1 MPRSQVQQKVKI
13 KEQIL
18 FVCQQLHYDD
28 KIQMKHNYYIIIH
41 TLMIWSLSAESWYVG
56 RSVVVVFPLFSHT
69 FCAVVYQYER
79 LLFSLL
85 LQSSLDYLRRLACHV
100 MEKTVS
106 TKWYYIIPLI
116 FSKNTKEPKAPNHK
130 SLKNYK
136 KKSSILCYSLQKVST
151 VEVRGVG
158 EKSTKSMGTFFRPN
172 VSIG

>member
-1 MPRSQVQQKVKI
+1 MI
-13 KEQIL
+13 
-18 FVCQQLHYDD
+18 FVRREL
-28 KIQMKHNYYIIIH
+28 IR
-41 TLMIWSLSAESWYVG
+41 

-69 FCAVVYQYER
+69 FCFVVYQYER

-130 SLKNYK
+130 SLKIT
-136 KKSSILCYSLQKVST
+136 KSLLFCVILCRKYLPSRCEALEKSLQSQWAHFS
-151 VEVRGVG
+151 GQ
-158 EKSTKSMGTFFRPN
+158 TFQSGN
-172 VSIG
+172 SISLIGSYSYLQCSSFLVVVH